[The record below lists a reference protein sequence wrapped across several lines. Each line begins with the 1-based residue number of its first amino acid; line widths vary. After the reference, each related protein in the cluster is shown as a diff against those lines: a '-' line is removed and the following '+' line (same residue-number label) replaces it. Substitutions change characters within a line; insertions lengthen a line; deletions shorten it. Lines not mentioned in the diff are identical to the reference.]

1 LHRLLSASRQESVYY
16 AVDCTLVG
24 RRRAPRLRGISAPC
38 DEVIM
43 RFFKPRSS
51 PARARCDG
59 DRLIEQLE
67 SRIFLNAALTS
78 PIHLVSVEEGSA
90 STNIDLNAHFHDPS
104 ITGTA
109 VVIHTTQG
117 DIPLNLFDSAAPKT
131 VANFLAYAGS
141 GAYNGTV
148 IQRAVPG
155 VLLQGG
161 GYLANQTHIATSG
174 TIPSEVQI
182 PNTIDTIAMALSSNG
197 QGAPNPNSATSDW
210 FFNLADNTQTEAAFT
225 VFGKVPYE
233 KGIDTVA
240 GISALPKGQIAPTF
254 VPDTNAG
261 DPAGGALPLQNYAGG
276 TPTTSNLVTVM
287 SVQVVQPLAFTV
299 TSDNTAL
306 VAPTVSNG
314 TLTLNYASGQFG
326 TANITVTAT
335 DLGYGGSDS
344 ASHVATTTFS
354 VAISPQLQIGLGT
367 SGARQVRFVDP
378 NGTPAT
384 VFLTGPG
391 SAMLTLAGSGLTQST
406 SRGILTVSGTP
417 QSVTISTTGT
427 SAATT
432 LTLQGQPG
440 AKSIEIAGITT
451 DGDLRAIAGT
461 RVSLSGDLL
470 VAGSIRSLTL
480 ASASSGTITIDG
492 ASGAV
497 ALAIGAATG
506 EAVTSSEPIQSIRA
520 TSCEPGAFSSAATIT
535 APSVGSII
543 VTKDFQ
549 ANISAGSIGTVS
561 AGSISPG
568 TWTIVGSVAGIV
580 AGSIT
585 GLNVSAAGIQRIVS
599 RGAVTNLLAL
609 STGNIALVSAASFS
623 GSEITAGGATP
634 GTNGFPSGFTTAAVI
649 GTVTVG
655 RGGFS
660 NSILAAPKFNR
671 LNLGAIP
678 SSNNGTPF
686 GVVASKIGSLAAAVD
701 GKHLVMSNVTTAQKV
716 TDTLTRFN
724 IVPNDLLI
732 QIV

>member
-1 LHRLLSASRQESVYY
+1 MRLFNCRSLPGRGPKSR
-16 AVDCTLVG
+16 
-24 RRRAPRLRGISAPC
+24 
-38 DEVIM
+38 
-43 RFFKPRSS
+43 
-51 PARARCDG
+51 
-59 DRLIEQLE
+59 DRLIERLE
-67 SRIFLNAALTS
+67 SRSFLNAALTS

-90 STNIDLNAHFHDPS
+90 STTIDLNAHFHDPS
-104 ITGTA
+104 ITGTT

-117 DIPLNLFDSAAPKT
+117 DIPLDLFDSAAPKT

-148 IQRAVPG
+148 IQRAVAG

-161 GYLANQTHIATSG
+161 GYLANQTHIATTG
-174 TIPSEVQI
+174 TVPSEAQI
-182 PNTIDTIAMALSSNG
+182 PNTIDTIAMALSS
-197 QGAPNPNSATSDW
+197 PDPNSATSDW
-210 FFNLADNTQTEAAFT
+210 FFNLADNTQSEASST

-240 GISALPKGQIAPTF
+240 GIAALPKGQIAPTF
-254 VPDTNAG
+254 VPDANAG
-261 DPAGGALPLQNYAGG
+261 DPAGGVLPLQNYAGG
-276 TPTTSNLVTVM
+276 TPTTSNLVTVT

-306 VAPTVSNG
+306 VTPTVSNG

-344 ASHVATTTFS
+344 ASHVATTAFS
-354 VAISPQLQIGLGT
+354 VAISPQLQVVFGT
-367 SGARQVRFVDP
+367 SGARQIRFVDP
-378 NGTPAT
+378 NRTHAMA
-384 VFLTGPG
+384 FLTGPG

-417 QSVTISTTGT
+417 ESVSISTTGT

-432 LTLQGQPG
+432 LTLQGQAG
-440 AKSIEIAGITT
+440 AASIAIAGITT

-461 RVSLSGDLL
+461 RVSLSGDLV

-480 ASASSGTITIDG
+480 ASASSGTITIGG
-492 ASGAV
+492 AGGAV

-506 EAVTSSEPIQSIRA
+506 EAVISSEPIQSIRA
-520 TSCEPGAFSSAATIT
+520 TAWQPGAFSSPATIT
-535 APSVGSII
+535 APSVGSIS

-549 ANISAGSIGTVS
+549 ANISAGSIATVS
-561 AGSISPG
+561 AGSISSG
-568 TWTIVGSVAGIV
+568 TWTISGSVGGIV

-599 RGAVTNLLAL
+599 RGAVTNLLAI

-634 GTNGFPSGFTTAAVI
+634 GANGFPTGFATPAVI
-649 GTVTVG
+649 GTVSVG

-660 NSILAAPKFNR
+660 NSILAAPTFNR

-678 SSNNGTPF
+678 SNNSGTPF
-686 GVVASKIGSLAAAVD
+686 GVVARKIASLAATVD
-701 GKHLVMSNVTTAQKV
+701 GKRLVLSNVTTAQKV
-716 TDTLTRFN
+716 TDALTKFN